1 MFNKSRAWTSK
12 LAFLIY
18 YNDYIIMINGSI
30 NSHWDIITRDANV
43 SHSQQNF
50 ILFTT
55 LTARYHNRE
64 PISVVLVPSIRDYVI
79 PEKQL
84 SKCFFSE
91 AHDMQLSK
99 KEWIRSHKKR
109 VVKRFSKSQT
119 YRSTKYQSS
128 ISPMSKLHKPG
139 SFFFS
144 QFVIFCKVISII
156 IFYCFPFTTL

>member
-55 LTARYHNRE
+55 LRAMWYQKNNFQN
-64 PISVVLVPSIRDYVI
+64 V
-79 PEKQL
+79 
-84 SKCFFSE
+84 FFLKHMTCNCQKRNE
-91 AHDMQLSK
+91 LGHIK
-99 KEWIRSHKKR
+99 KELLNDFQNPKHIGPQNIKVQFHPWVNCTNLVLS
-109 VVKRFSKSQT
+109 FSLSLLFFAKWF
-119 YRSTKYQSS
+119 QS
-128 ISPMSKLHKPG
+128 
-139 SFFFS
+139 
-144 QFVIFCKVISII
+144 
-156 IFYCFPFTTL
+156 